1 MRAIVRVCTQRLP
14 NRLLSSVKKDSTTSW
29 RSQIFMSVVALEYL
43 GKVEDTDQSG
53 ARRIYS
59 HLVVVKQLKEE
70 RRYEWLLDDR
80 YCSAGLRVG
89 ENTKGIR

>member
-1 MRAIVRVCTQRLP
+1 
-14 NRLLSSVKKDSTTSW
+14 
-29 RSQIFMSVVALEYL
+29 MSVVALEYL

-80 YCSAGLRVG
+80 YCSAGLRGG
-89 ENTKGIR
+89 ENTKGILNGCPLY